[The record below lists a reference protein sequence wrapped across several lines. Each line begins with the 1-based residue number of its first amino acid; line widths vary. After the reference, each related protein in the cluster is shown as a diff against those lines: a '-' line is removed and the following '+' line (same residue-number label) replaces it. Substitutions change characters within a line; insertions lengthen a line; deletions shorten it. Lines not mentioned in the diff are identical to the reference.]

1 MGQTFRRLVV
11 VLALALC
18 MAVAQAVQAAS
29 TEVIELRHRTAAE
42 MIPLLEPL
50 LGPDDVLTGTGMRL
64 VLRSG
69 PTTLGEIRRI
79 LETLDAAPADLV
91 ISVRRGALGVGSE
104 LGLDV
109 QGRAGP
115 VVIGDGS
122 GTRVIQ
128 RQTAA
133 RDSSVQTLRVLE
145 GQTALIR
152 TGESVPTAQP
162 GLIVWPRGDV
172 ITSGVEYRDVERGF
186 LVRPWVGGDD
196 RVRLEISQVHE
207 QASRAGGGRIEFQQ
221 VDTVIVGGLGEWI
234 RIAGVG
240 EQRDA
245 SGQRTLGTSRT
256 QREVE
261 TDIHVRVDRAE

>member
-1 MGQTFRRLVV
+1 MEAMLRRLVV
-11 VLALALC
+11 VLALC

-29 TEVIELRHRTAAE
+29 IEVIELRHRTAAE
-42 MIPLLEPL
+42 MIPVLEPL
-50 LGPDDVLTGTGMRL
+50 LGPDEVLTGTGMRL

-69 PTTLGEIRRI
+69 PTTLREVRRI
-79 LETLDAAPADLV
+79 LETLDAAPANLV
-91 ISVRRGALGVGSE
+91 ISVRRGALGEGSE
-104 LGLDV
+104 LELDV

-115 VVIGDGS
+115 VIIGDGS
-122 GTRVIQ
+122 GTRVTQ
-128 RQTAA
+128 RRTAD

-152 TGESVPTAQP
+152 TGESVPTAQA
-162 GLIVWPRGDV
+162 GLVVWPQGEV
-172 ITSGVEYRDVERGF
+172 ITSGVEYRDVDRGF
-186 LVRPWVGGDD
+186 LVRPQVGGDG

-207 QASRAGGGRIEFQQ
+207 QASRAGGGRIDSQH

-245 SGQRTLGTSRT
+245 SGQRILGTSRA
-256 QREVE
+256 QREE
-261 TDIHVRVDRAE
+261 EMEIHVRVDRAE